1 MVNPK
6 TVDFEGASPLFFC
19 ERADA
24 RIKSEQMFGKIL
36 TILKR
41 LCKLKKGRDCLPES
55 FFLYGL

>member
-1 MVNPK
+1 M
-6 TVDFEGASPLFFC
+6 SLPLFFPP

-41 LCKLKKGRDCLPES
+41 LCKLKKGRDYLLKS
-55 FFLYGL
+55 FFDMDFRTKS